1 MAALWRWSVLWVRDR
16 WQPLWFVGGE
26 RGGRKRNGS
35 HKRGVSLFSF
45 ILGKTINDDVVWG
58 FFKKI
63 QNDIVLDLLY
73 SDLGKLETLAVLR
86 LSISWLWDSHCCAT
100 IPYLDDVLIAWTWE
114 TGVLYSRSQTG
125 KEEKDN
131 YASLER

>member
-58 FFKKI
+58 FFKTNPERYRSGFTLLWSWETWNSCCFASFYLLTLGFSLLCNHTI
-63 QNDIVLDLLY
+63 SWWCASSLDLRDW
-73 SDLGKLETLAVLR
+73 SFVFK
-86 LSISWLWDSHCCAT
+86 ISNWK
-100 IPYLDDVLIAWTWE
+100 
-114 TGVLYSRSQTG
+114 GRKG
-125 KEEKDN
+125 
-131 YASLER
+131 